1 MSATQQ
7 PAHEA
12 LPVLETP
19 GFMTRAVSVG
29 AIVAAVM
36 LCVVHAIRLAQASGG
51 LAWWMLPMWL
61 AGMIVADF
69 LSGVV
74 HWGADTWGSETM
86 PVLGKRLLRPFRVHH
101 INPADFLT
109 RHWIDTN
116 GDVAIIVAV
125 VLALALLI
133 PLEPRAGLASTTF
146 ILAVSATTLP
156 TNQVHQWAHMT
167 SPPVFVRVLQRFG
180 VLMSHKHHAE
190 HHAPPFVSNYCIAL
204 GWCNGVLVRVR
215 FFPRLERFIT
225 RLTGAIPRADE
236 AR

>member
-1 MSATQQ
+1 MRHTTHDS
-7 PAHEA
+7 

-19 GFMTRAVSVG
+19 GLVTRAVALFS
-29 AIVAAVM
+29 IFAAV
-36 LCVVHAIRLAQASGG
+36 LLVGVHVVRLVQSEYG
-51 LAWWMLPMWL
+51 LAWWMIPMCF

-116 GDVAIIVAV
+116 GDVATIVSV
-125 VLALALLI
+125 VLAMTLLI
-133 PLEPRAGLASTTF
+133 PIATAAGQASVTF
-146 ILAVSATTLP
+146 ILAVATTTLP

-167 SPPVFVRVLQRFG
+167 SPPGFVRVLQRLG
-180 VLMSHKHHAE
+180 VLMSHAHHAE
-190 HHAPPFVSNYCIAL
+190 HHAPPYVSNYCIAL
-204 GWCNGVLVRVR
+204 GWCNAPLVHLQ
-215 FFPRLERFIT
+215 FFPRVEQLIT
-225 RLTGAIPRADE
+225 RLTGAVPRADE
-236 AR
+236 AH